1 MTHCSGVSI
10 ANFEQVNTDWLISP
24 IPIKVQKTLFN
35 FHDVEKS
42 RYDIENAMK
51 SGTWQFRYWQI
62 ILIILITLFHIDT
75 LLRKMHEIQVLYI
88 GHLVIL
94 WSKYFYKTLLKKW
107 SFPLSISSVN
117 VTKTVSCGFSHIYK
131 RDP

>member
-1 MTHCSGVSI
+1 M
-10 ANFEQVNTDWLISP
+10 LI
-24 IPIKVQKTLFN
+24 
-35 FHDVEKS
+35 KS

-62 ILIILITLFHIDT
+62 ILNILITLFHIDT